1 MRRNYVRDFERMVKE
16 LSIDEVMLIDSNHW
30 YGDYGCIWDEWNGWH
45 GDKYKLAKAFYKF
58 KEKNVVSNVDRYW
71 KRKNGISS
79 KDTTLSLVWYKGH
92 VMTDIETND
101 NRLVILSNGQIYSV
115 EDRYWFNIQ
124 ESKVLK
130 KMLKNGYVYTDADGF
145 LNDLTDKQHELIAKR
160 RRNYLLNKGTEVN
173 PSTVIEVSA
182 AEWCDCCDCDEGI
195 AE

>member
-1 MRRNYVRDFERMVKE
+1 MRRNYLRDFERMVKE
-16 LSIDEVMLIDSNHW
+16 LCIDEVTLIDPNHW

-58 KEKNVVSNVDRYW
+58 KERNVVSKVDRYW
-71 KRKNGISS
+71 KRKNGIHD
-79 KDTTLSLVWYKGH
+79 KNATLSLVWYKGH

-101 NRLVILSNGQIYSV
+101 NQLVILTNGQLYSV

-145 LNDLTDKQHELIAKR
+145 LCDLTEKQQDLIHKR
-160 RRNYLLNKGTEVN
+160 RRNYLINKGVEVN
-173 PSTVIEVSA
+173 PGVVTEVSHH
-182 AEWCDCCDCDEGI
+182 ERNDYCEEGI

>member
-1 MRRNYVRDFERMVKE
+1 
-16 LSIDEVMLIDSNHW
+16 
-30 YGDYGCIWDEWNGWH
+30 
-45 GDKYKLAKAFYKF
+45 
-58 KEKNVVSNVDRYW
+58 
-71 KRKNGISS
+71 
-79 KDTTLSLVWYKGH
+79 
-92 VMTDIETND
+92 MTDIETND

>member
-16 LSIDEVMLIDSNHW
+16 LSIDEVTLIDPNHW

-45 GDKYKLAKAFYKF
+45 GDKHKLAKAFYKF
-58 KEKNVVSNVDRYW
+58 KEKNVIFSIDKYW
-71 KRKNGISS
+71 KHKQGVSG
-79 KDTTLSLVWYKGH
+79 KDVKLSLVWYKGR
-92 VMTDIETND
+92 VMTDIKTND
-101 NRLVILSNGQIYSV
+101 NELLILTNGQLYSV

-145 LNDLTDKQHELIAKR
+145 LCDLTEKQQDLMHKR
-160 RRNYLLNKGTEVN
+160 RRNYLINKGVEVN
-173 PSTVIEVSA
+173 PNVVTEASHHERNDYC
-182 AEWCDCCDCDEGI
+182 EEGI